1 MRLIVITTPQLFDG
15 EASAI
20 TALLEAGLDTL
31 HLRKPQ
37 ASAAELDGLLRQIP
51 SMYYGRIVTHD
62 HFPLAERF
70 GLKGVHLNS
79 RHPVAPAGYRGSI
92 SCSCHSIE
100 ELVRRKATCHYL
112 FLSPIFDSI
121 SKTGYASAYS
131 PKALE
136 EARDRGI
143 IDEKVVALG
152 GISSERLSQVQK
164 WGFGGAALLGD
175 IWQQPADR
183 FLSHFLHC
191 RQLALI

>member
-37 ASAAELDGLLRQIP
+37 ASEAELDGLLRQIP
-51 SMYYGRIVTHD
+51 PTYYGRIVTHD

-136 EARDRGI
+136 EARDRGL

-175 IWQQPADR
+175 IRQQPADR

>member
-37 ASAAELDGLLRQIP
+37 ASEAELDGLLRQIP
-51 SMYYGRIVTHD
+51 PTYYGRIVTHD
-62 HFPLAERF
+62 HFSLAERF

-136 EARDRGI
+136 EARDRGL

-175 IWQQPADR
+175 IWQQPVDR